1 MFILTKENSI
11 ANNILI
17 ELRDKH
23 IQKDRM
29 KFRTNIERLGSIL
42 AYEISKSL
50 TYKSLEIET
59 PLGQKKQNSISEY
72 PNLVCVMRAG
82 LPFFQ
87 GFLNVFDKSD
97 CGFLGAYRNT
107 SGNKEEIEIEATYF
121 TKPNFDNKD
130 LIIVDPMLATG
141 KSFVKAVKGITK
153 NYKPKSIHIAALVA
167 SIDGIEYIKQNIDSE
182 IWTVDVDDQLNDQAY
197 IVPGLGDAGDL
208 SFGEKV

>member
-1 MFILTKENSI
+1 MFILAKENSI

-23 IQKDRM
+23 IQKDRA
-29 KFRTNIERLGSIL
+29 KFRSNIERLGSLL

-50 TYKSLEIET
+50 SYKSMEIQT
-59 PLGQKKQNSISEY
+59 PLGVKKQNGLLEY

-82 LPFFQ
+82 MPFFQ

-97 CGFLGAYRNT
+97 CGFLGAYRST
-107 SGNKEEIEIEATYF
+107 SGNKDEIQIEASYF
-121 TKPNFDNKD
+121 TKPNLDNKD

-141 KSFVKAVKGITK
+141 KSFVKAVKGIRE
-153 NYKPKSIHIAALVA
+153 NFKPKSIHIAALVA
-167 SIDGIEYIKQNIDSE
+167 SIDGIEYIKQNIESE
-182 IWTVDVDDQLNDQAY
+182 IWTVDMDDQLNEHAY

-208 SFGEKV
+208 SFGEKI

>member
-1 MFILTKENSI
+1 MFILAKENSI

-17 ELRDKH
+17 ELRDRH
-23 IQKDRM
+23 IQKDRA
-29 KFRTNIERLGSIL
+29 KFRSNIERLGSLL

-50 TYKSLEIET
+50 SYESIEIQT
-59 PLGQKKQNSISEY
+59 PLGIKKQNRLVEY

-82 LPFFQ
+82 MPFFQ

-107 SGNKEEIEIEATYF
+107 SGNKDEIQIEASYF
-121 TKPNFDNKD
+121 TKPNLDAKD

-141 KSFVKAVKGITK
+141 KSFVKAIKGIRK
-153 NYKPKSIHIAALVA
+153 KFKPKSIHIAALVA
-167 SIDGIEYIKQNIDSE
+167 SIDGIEYIKENIESE
-182 IWTVDVDDQLNDQAY
+182 IWTVDMDDHLNENAY

-208 SFGEKV
+208 SFGEKI

>member
-1 MFILTKENSI
+1 MFILAKENSI

-23 IQKDRM
+23 IQKDRA
-29 KFRTNIERLGSIL
+29 KFRSNIEQLGSLL

-50 TYKSLEIET
+50 SYKSMEIQT
-59 PLGQKKQNSISEY
+59 PLGVKKQNGLLEY

-82 LPFFQ
+82 MPFFQ

-97 CGFLGAYRNT
+97 CGFLGAYRST
-107 SGNKEEIEIEATYF
+107 SGNKDEIQIEASYF
-121 TKPNFDNKD
+121 TKPNLDNKD

-141 KSFVKAVKGITK
+141 KSFVKAIKGIREK
-153 NYKPKSIHIAALVA
+153 FKPKSIHIAALVA
-167 SIDGIEYIKQNIDSE
+167 SIDGIEYINQNIESE
-182 IWTVDVDDQLNDQAY
+182 IWTVDMDDHLNEHAY

-208 SFGEKV
+208 SFGEKI

>member
-1 MFILTKENSI
+1 MFILAKENSI

-23 IQKDRM
+23 IQKDRA
-29 KFRTNIERLGSIL
+29 KFRSNIERLGSLL

-50 TYKSLEIET
+50 SYESMEIQT
-59 PLGQKKQNSISEY
+59 PLGVKKQNGLLEY

-82 LPFFQ
+82 MPFFQ

-97 CGFLGAYRNT
+97 CGFLGAYRST
-107 SGNKEEIEIEATYF
+107 SGNKDEIQIEASYF
-121 TKPNFDNKD
+121 TKPNLDNKD

-141 KSFVKAVKGITK
+141 KSFVQAVKGIRE
-153 NYKPKSIHIAALVA
+153 NFKPKSIHIAALVA
-167 SIDGIEYIKQNIDSE
+167 SIDGIEYIKQNIESE
-182 IWTVDVDDQLNDQAY
+182 IWTVDMDDQLNEHAY

-208 SFGEKV
+208 SFGEKI